1 MAHAPTTDGKK
12 AAIDLDDIQEKPLGE
27 VSAADFLN
35 ALTNS
40 GVKGLTVMRV
50 WPEKKK
56 FELLLEPEFSP
67 SFPVGK
73 LVDRLKEKKKRELE
87 KAIPSEIYKQVGAE
101 GEWIDPRQSIV
112 DPVEIAKEVARQLKR
127 G

>member
-1 MAHAPTTDGKK
+1 MGGSFRDE
-12 AAIDLDDIQEKPLGE
+12 AAFCIYTPLLSFLRRQESNECILRRSPLLDP
-27 VSAADFLN
+27 VSWYGM
-35 ALTNS
+35 T
-40 GVKGLTVMRV
+40 
-50 WPEKKK
+50 
-56 FELLLEPEFSP
+56 
-67 SFPVGK
+67 
-73 LVDRLKEKKKRELE
+73 EKKKRELE